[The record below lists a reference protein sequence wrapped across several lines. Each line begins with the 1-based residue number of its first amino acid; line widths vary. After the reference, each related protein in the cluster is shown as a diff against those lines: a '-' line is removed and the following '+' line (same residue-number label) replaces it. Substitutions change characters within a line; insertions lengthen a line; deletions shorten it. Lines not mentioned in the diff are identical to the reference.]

1 MKTNQMLTSM
11 NLLVSKHICKTNYST
26 KFPCKIK
33 NQTLIHYHIKN
44 EYADYSK
51 ISAFQLAK
59 LNDFLSWYRQNPVLK
74 LNDLKRSNTEE
85 YNRVIALKPKPTIIS
100 MEFKPVYTA
109 GKKFMKSVQDV
120 EKVSNPYTTFMPK
133 SKTMLDD
140 KIRADHLGTKK
151 QDPLEPEFQLINRGG
166 KITYHGPGQ
175 LVMYFVFDLKD
186 FSNLD
191 IRKYISLLE
200 KVLKEFALSRTLDCV
215 SYNDEV
221 GVFIKSKKDAKIRKL
236 ASIGINIQKLVT
248 THGISI
254 NLNNNLEYLNQFEMC
269 GLGNLKQSSFF
280 NELSEV
286 HSAESVAKTIV
297 QRVNAELDNLEIDY
311 RKVDENDL

>member
-1 MKTNQMLTSM
+1 MNTKQMVTSM
-11 NLLVSKHICKTNYST
+11 SQAGSKHICKTYYST

-33 NQTLIHYHIKN
+33 NQILTHYHVKN
-44 EYADYSK
+44 EYVDYSM
-51 ISAFQLAK
+51 ISAFQVAK
-59 LNDFLSWYRQNPVLK
+59 LNEFLSWYRQNPVLK
-74 LNDLKRSNTEE
+74 LNDLKKNNTVE
-85 YNRVIALKPKPTIIS
+85 YSRVVSLKPKPTIIS
-100 MEFKPVYTA
+100 MEFRPVYTA

-120 EKVSNPYTTFMPK
+120 EMVSKPYTTFIPT

-140 KIRADHLGTKK
+140 KIGADKIGTETKEA
-151 QDPLEPEFQLINRGG
+151 LVPEFQLINRGG

-200 KVLKEFALSRTLDCV
+200 KVLKEYASSKGLTCV

-221 GVFIKSKKDAKIRKL
+221 GVFIKSKNDAKIKKL

-254 NLNNNLEYLNQFEMC
+254 NLNNNLEYLNKFEMC

-286 HSAESVAKTIV
+286 SSIETVAKNIV
-297 QRVNAELDNLEIDY
+297 QRVNSELGNFAIDY
-311 RKVDENDL
+311 QKVDEHDL